1 MTTSHRRHFSLA
13 LAACLL
19 SGAAIAQSFP
29 SKTVTI
35 VVPFPPGGG
44 PDLLARVLAEKL
56 GPKLGQA
63 VVVENKPGA
72 GGLLGASGV
81 AKAAPD
87 GHTLLLSPNTLVISP
102 HVLPKGAGAGLD
114 VQKDLI
120 PVIAP
125 VSTPMVLVANPTL
138 GVSNLAQLI
147 ALAKKQPGLAYAST
161 GNGSPM
167 HFAGEMF
174 KKSAGVDMLHVPYR
188 GTGPALTAALGG
200 EVKLL
205 YIGLGGA
212 AAHIKAGKLIPLA
225 VTEKARAQMFPQL
238 PTAAE
243 QGVKDVEV
251 NAWFGLFAPA
261 GTPASVVTRLNK
273 EVNDALQLADVRE
286 KLMQA
291 GLEVIGGS
299 PQVLA
304 GFIKEDDQRYS
315 AIARDLGIKAD

>member
-1 MTTSHRRHFSLA
+1 MTTSHRRRITLA

-29 SKTVTI
+29 SKTISI

-44 PDLLARVLAEKL
+44 PDLLARVLAERL
-56 GPKLGQA
+56 APKLGQA

-81 AKAAPD
+81 AKAAAD

-114 VQKDLI
+114 VQRDLV

-125 VSTPMVLVANPTL
+125 VSTPMVLVANPAL
-138 GVSNLAQLI
+138 GVNNLAQLI
-147 ALAKKQPGLAYAST
+147 ALAKKQPGLPYAST

-174 KKSAGVDMLHVPYR
+174 KKSAGVDLLHVPYR
-188 GTGPALTAALGG
+188 GTGPALTAVLGG

-212 AAHIKAGKLIPLA
+212 AAHIKAGKLVPL
-225 VTEKARAQMFPQL
+225 
-238 PTAAE
+238 
-243 QGVKDVEV
+243 G
-251 NAWFGLFAPA
+251 
-261 GTPASVVTRLNK
+261 
-273 EVNDALQLADVRE
+273 
-286 KLMQA
+286 KL
-291 GLEVIGGS
+291 
-299 PQVLA
+299 
-304 GFIKEDDQRYS
+304 
-315 AIARDLGIKAD
+315 